1 MSTRLLKGLLGAA
14 VFAVISLIINLIM
27 GSMDWNHLIGT
38 TIGGFV
44 VGFFFISFTSRKSQ
58 SKKQD

>member
-1 MSTRLLKGLLGAA
+1 
-14 VFAVISLIINLIM
+14 M

-44 VGFFFISFTSRKSQ
+44 VGFSLFLLHRESHKAKNRIKE
-58 SKKQD
+58 KGAVV